1 MHSVFVPRLWYRSD
15 ALIFEKTTY
24 MYVKV
29 ATIVLAPEIRL
40 AVLGMGN
47 SIVEL
52 GVDNGDTAWRG
63 G

>member
-1 MHSVFVPRLWYRSD
+1 
-15 ALIFEKTTY
+15 